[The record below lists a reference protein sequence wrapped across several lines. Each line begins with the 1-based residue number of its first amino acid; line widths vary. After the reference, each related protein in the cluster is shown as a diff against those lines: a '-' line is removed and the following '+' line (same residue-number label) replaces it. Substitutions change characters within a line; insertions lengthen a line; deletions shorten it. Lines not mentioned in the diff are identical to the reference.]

1 MDSDGYLSVTDLLN
15 HRYCPRIT
23 WFSFVLGLSP
33 RGTIKTEHGR
43 RVHEEWVACVRAGG
57 GDEVSPRPEVV
68 AREVVSKRLRL
79 RGRMD
84 AVVTRAGALLP
95 YEVKST
101 IAPARPH
108 PGQLLQLAAY
118 ALLLEERTGRRV
130 DSGYLHYLG
139 DGVVVEVEITE
150 AAKRQVREV
159 MKDLQEVVETEAM
172 PSRAPASHCRDCG
185 YRKICV

>member
-1 MDSDGYLSVTDLLN
+1 MDSEGNLSVSDLLN

-23 WFSFVLGLSP
+23 WFSFVLGMLP

-43 RVHEEWVACVRAGG
+43 RAHEEWARRARSDGTG
-57 GDEVSPRPEVV
+57 ELPAGLR
-68 AREVVSKRLRL
+68 VVSQEMVSRRLRL
-79 RGRMD
+79 RGRLD
-84 AVVTRAGALLP
+84 AVVAEGGRLLP

-101 IAPARPH
+101 TTPVRPH

-130 DSGYLHYLG
+130 DRGYLHYLG
-139 DGVVVEVEITE
+139 DGGVVEVEITE
-150 AAKRQVREV
+150 AAKWQVREV
-159 MKDLQEVVETEAM
+159 MEDLRRVVETEAT
-172 PSRAPASHCRDCG
+172 PPRAPASHCRDCG

>member
-1 MDSDGYLSVTDLLN
+1 MDAEGYLSVTDLLE
-15 HRYCPRIT
+15 HSYCPRIT
-23 WFSFVLGLSP
+23 WFSFVLGLRP

-43 RVHEEWVACVRAGG
+43 RVHEEWARQ
-57 GDEVSPRPEVV
+57 PRPGQEGGLPAGLRVGSW
-68 AREVVSKRLRL
+68 EVVSRRRRL

-84 AVVTRAGALLP
+84 AVVAEGERLLP

-101 IAPARPH
+101 STPARPY

-130 DSGYLHYLG
+130 DRGYLHYLG
-139 DGVVVEVEITE
+139 DGGVVEVEITE
-150 AAKRQVREV
+150 AAKRQVGEV
-159 MKDLQEVVETEAM
+159 MEELRQVVETEAM
-172 PSRAPASHCRDCG
+172 PPRAPASRCRDCG

>member
-1 MDSDGYLSVTDLLN
+1 MDSEGYLSVTDLLN

-23 WFSFVLGLSP
+23 WFSFVLGLRP

-43 RVHEEWVACVRAGG
+43 RVHEEWARQ
-57 GDEVSPRPEVV
+57 PRPDQEGGLP
-68 AREVVSKRLRL
+68 AGLRTGSWEVVSKRLRL

-84 AVVTRAGALLP
+84 AVVTEAGALLP

-101 IAPARPH
+101 TAPARPY

-130 DSGYLHYLG
+130 DRGYLHYLG
-139 DGVVVEVEITE
+139 DGAVVEVEITE
-150 AAKRQVREV
+150 AAKREVREV
-159 MKDLQEVVETEAM
+159 MEELRRVVETEAM
-172 PSRAPASHCRDCG
+172 PPRALASHCRDCS